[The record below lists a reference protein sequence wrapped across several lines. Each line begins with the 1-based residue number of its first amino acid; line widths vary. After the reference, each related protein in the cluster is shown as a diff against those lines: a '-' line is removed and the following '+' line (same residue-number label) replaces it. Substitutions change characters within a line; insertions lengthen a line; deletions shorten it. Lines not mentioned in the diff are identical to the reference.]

1 MLGVSSPGSGC
12 SGGRGADSTL
22 VRSLAP
28 PYNSGMSLKPGE
40 RAPDF
45 TLVDT
50 SGESVRLSELLGRP
64 IVLVFLR
71 WLG

>member
-1 MLGVSSPGSGC
+1 M
-12 SGGRGADSTL
+12 TL
-22 VRSLAP
+22 SV
-28 PYNSGMSLKPGE
+28 GE

-50 SGESVRLSELLGRP
+50 SGEPTTLSDLLGRP
-64 IVLVFLR
+64 VVLVFLR